1 MALAA
6 LDELEVAAVLSDQRM
21 PGMGGADLI
30 AAIRRRDPRVMGL
43 LITAYADIDAA
54 AAAINDA
61 GVVGYLRKP
70 WRDEQVLEAVRKA
83 ASAHDE
89 AAASARQEAE
99 LAQQEETVRV
109 LVDQSPIAVAL
120 LGPSPDLNSS
130 APTRCSLLWCPF
142 TPTRWWDC
150 PWRRSWTAKQP
161 NTSTPSVFRPRR
173 RGTC

>member
-1 MALAA
+1 
-6 LDELEVAAVLSDQRM
+6 M

-120 LGPSPDLNSS
+120 LGPSPRLEFVRANPLFSS
-130 APTRCSLLWCPF
+130 LVPVHSDTLVGLSLAQVLDREAAERVFPL
-142 TPTRWWDC
+142 P
-150 PWRRSWTAKQP
+150 
-161 NTSTPSVFRPRR
+161 VFRPRR